1 MKVLEDEY
9 DVVRTQKISP
19 AEKRRLRNKKTALK
33 ARIKEKEKMQGL
45 EFFKQ
50 GQSAKCEEFLSI
62 LMETI
67 QPSQMM
73 DINQKMAERLN
84 GECDMTKPVG

>member
-9 DVVRTQKISP
+9 DVVRNQKISP

-84 GECDMTKPVG
+84 GECDMIKPVG